1 VHFFNEAGDRGVA
14 FAHAPE
20 RQLDALARLKGGQH
34 LRQLRFKR
42 CSCRHLVVERRKPS
56 SRYGRSSVSG
66 GRTETAWLSRSSGK
80 CDISRVGYGD
90 AVAGETDAGGNR
102 RRALDEFLEARTVE
116 GYRIEAHE
124 ATHAIVVQGDD
135 SLWRRLLGRRR
146 RRFVVQVDDHG
157 TVSMRP
163 AEPVRH

>member
-1 VHFFNEAGDRGVA
+1 M
-14 FAHAPE
+14 
-20 RQLDALARLKGGQH
+20 QLDRVRCDTGLAVLEVEEGDTSD
-34 LRQLRFKR
+34 LRSPADPHRR
-42 CSCRHLVVERRKPS
+42 TRARHLS
-56 SRYGRSSVSG
+56 SPCCGGSRGR
-66 GRTETAWLSRSSGK
+66 GRFQACRLAA
-80 CDISRVGYGD
+80 SRVGYGD

-102 RRALDEFLEARTVE
+102 RRALDEFLEARMVE

-135 SLWRRLLGRRR
+135 SLLRRLLGRRR
-146 RRFVVQVDDHG
+146 LRFVVQVDDHG

>member
-1 VHFFNEAGDRGVA
+1 M
-14 FAHAPE
+14 
-20 RQLDALARLKGGQH
+20 
-34 LRQLRFKR
+34 
-42 CSCRHLVVERRKPS
+42 
-56 SRYGRSSVSG
+56 
-66 GRTETAWLSRSSGK
+66 
-80 CDISRVGYGD
+80 
-90 AVAGETDAGGNR
+90 
-102 RRALDEFLEARTVE
+102 VE

-135 SLWRRLLGRRR
+135 SLLRRLLGRRR

>member
-1 VHFFNEAGDRGVA
+1 
-14 FAHAPE
+14 
-20 RQLDALARLKGGQH
+20 
-34 LRQLRFKR
+34 
-42 CSCRHLVVERRKPS
+42 
-56 SRYGRSSVSG
+56 
-66 GRTETAWLSRSSGK
+66 
-80 CDISRVGYGD
+80 
-90 AVAGETDAGGNR
+90 VAGETDAGGNR
-102 RRALDEFLEARTVE
+102 GRALDAFLDARTAE

-135 SLWRRLLGRRR
+135 SPLRRLLGRRR